1 MSLQTCESRE
11 NNLAEQQNLCLM
23 KHGLK
28 QEVGKKKIK
37 KIYKSANN
45 MIWMFM
51 KILIKKSK

>member
-1 MSLQTCESRE
+1 
-11 NNLAEQQNLCLM
+11 M

-51 KILIKKSK
+51 KILIKKRLLLKRG